1 MAKKGAADEAK
12 VKKDLNKRKKANM
25 IRQRAADEDKLKEDQ
40 NRWKNASMIRQG
52 QKMKIKSKRNK
63 IKGLKG
69 QQVKEDKKSRQQKQR
84 RIENKS
90 DRLKRFRE
98 ATMYN
103 AIFICTCCQQRM
115 FHSNARLYNI

>member
-12 VKKDLNKRKKANM
+12 VKEDLNKRKKANI

-103 AIFICTCCQQRM
+103 AIYICTCCQQRM
-115 FHSNARLYNI
+115 FHSNVLL